1 MVGASGQMDLT
12 NGLES
17 RRLWDKVAKTVD
29 YLKKFIEKLNG
40 MSVASR
46 ALF

>member
-1 MVGASGQMDLT
+1 MVGASGKMDLT

-29 YLKKFIEKLNG
+29 YSKKFIEKLNG
-40 MSVASR
+40 MSVASN

>member
-29 YLKKFIEKLNG
+29 YLKKFTEKLNG
-40 MSVASR
+40 MSAACH